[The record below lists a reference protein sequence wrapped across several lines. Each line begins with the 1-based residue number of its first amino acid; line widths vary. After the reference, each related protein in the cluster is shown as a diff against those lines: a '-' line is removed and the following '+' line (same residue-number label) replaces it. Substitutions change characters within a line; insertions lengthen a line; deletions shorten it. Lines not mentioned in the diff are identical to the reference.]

1 MRTDISNDLPK
12 CRIIFIITAMM
23 ILFGNNILFAQSN
36 PIYQNG
42 NVSIIQSPE
51 GWQMLHGE
59 NVVGHGE
66 GNLDINDLPPAFKS
80 LLDNYAK
87 LPLSVSK
94 KKLTKDA
101 PSLSAQY
108 GPLLRT
114 AWNQRTPYNDLCPL
128 ITDTDGKQK
137 RAVTGC
143 TSISSAQVINFF
155 GYCNKID
162 VSGQSYTK
170 NADNLS
176 APYLSNVVLQSDGK
190 LTYDYAYSYTPDF
203 EAINS
208 DNGELAKFI
217 LALSLAQKA
226 RYGIGATTTTH
237 ADQIYAFNN
246 YFGYSCPDMTDCE
259 TNLMETQGI
268 KDAIMKGWPVII
280 RGEDSDG
287 NGHSFIVDGY
297 NGTEFHIDYGW
308 GGKGN
313 GWFTATDYPVGHQF
327 TTPHPNIE
335 NFAYLKPNPKYLYI
349 KGVGNDYTQ
358 RFEMQQSGSNKW
370 SYCQKEPV
378 DLAAG
383 TYEFYFEYA
392 DGTKIAPYTSETI
405 ELNSYT
411 SPFSCTGLF
420 SSQSAKFT
428 LEKGYK
434 LNFWHKLNMGE
445 IMIEGIDFKVDISG
459 KVLDLKGNPVAGAMV
474 TYSNNMPIITEDDSY
489 PITINNWSVP
499 KYPSWRTNTFTSS
512 NNLLSGLDIYIHSKK
527 GNPGPLTVAILDYSY
542 NVVWSK
548 QIAYDDVVTGK
559 WMHIDCDQ
567 TVFLVPY
574 DPYFVAL
581 ASEDWT
587 SGVNSYY
594 TKCDDTDEHN
604 IAFRTYT
611 SDVPFVKTGSDGSY
625 SYTVDKYWSGKLY
638 AYNNDMVF
646 NTLAFKNV
654 TDNIPN
660 SNFTQ
665 TGFTYIDIAGR
676 VLDKDNNPIEGA
688 VVTTASAVP
697 LSVID
702 QNNPTP
708 SSNGYRIKV
717 EGVTKEFIPTK
728 KYLTQLDLMFFRKGD
743 PGDIHISIIDA
754 SGITLWSQDYNSA
767 SVPTATNSNFVNFK
781 FDKLIEVTPGDN
793 YYIKLS
799 ADVCNDNDRC
809 NYYYDATNN
818 QMVYQV
824 WGCDDYYVFTDAD
837 GKYTYRTDGGFSGT
851 MNAYFQDKT
860 FGTITFAEQYLNKSD
875 VDFIENASS
884 IVFDAA
890 LKSITVK
897 PPFKTDYFIGERFDP
912 DGLEVSAV
920 YDNGAVKPIATGF
933 DIVGFNSNT
942 AGAKTIT
949 IKYGEFSANFTI
961 NVSVPKEYTITY
973 IVADTVYYTLKVS
986 EGQSITAITSPIK
999 IGSEFMGWTPRLPET
1014 MPNKNLEVQA
1024 DWEPINY
1031 TLSYNVDNALFGE
1044 IEGYYYGDA
1053 VTMREKPEKDG
1064 YTFVGWDITL
1074 ETMPAYDVVIKGHF
1088 EKNQPTPVANINA
1101 DGSTKV
1107 WSNGDV
1113 IFIETIAGAD
1123 YKIIDLGGR
1132 VVKSSSTNSTREQIS
1147 LNRLGIFLVIV
1158 NGNSY
1163 KVLLTK

>member
-66 GNLDINDLPPAFKS
+66 GNLDINDLPPAFQS

-108 GPLLRT
+108 GPLLST

-217 LALSLAQKA
+217 LALSIAQKA

-237 ADQIYAFNN
+237 GDQIYAFNN
-246 YFGYSCPDMTDCE
+246 YYGYSCPDMTDCE

-280 RGEDSDG
+280 RGKDSDG

-370 SYCQKEPV
+370 SYSQKEPV

-392 DGTKIAPYTSETI
+392 DHSIVAPYS
-405 ELNSYT
+405 S
-411 SPFSCTGLF
+411 SPIIITKDNNPYSSTGLF
-420 SSQSAKFT
+420 VSQAAKIT
-428 LEKGYK
+428 LSNGYK
-434 LNFWHKLNMGE
+434 LNFWHNLNMGK
-445 IMIEGIDFKVDISG
+445 IIVDVVDFNLNISG
-459 KVLDLKGNPVAGAMV
+459 KVIDYDGNPIVGAFV
-474 TYSNNMPIITEDDSY
+474 TPFDVNPNPSIEQVYENVQKGRT
-489 PITINNWSVP
+489 VLA
-499 KYPSWRTNTFTSS
+499 YPSWSKTDFTPFHSYFT
-512 NNLLSGLDIYIHSKK
+512 GIDIAMNSIK
-527 GNPGPLTVAILDYSY
+527 GNPGVLYVAVLNEDYKVLWQQELAQ
-542 NVVWSK
+542 NK
-548 QIAYDDVVTGK
+548 VVTKK
-559 WMHIDCDQ
+559 WIHFDFDAALYV
-567 TVFLVPY
+567 TPGETYYL
-574 DPYFVAL
+574 AL
-581 ASEDWT
+581 ASDLYESDI
-587 SGVNSYY
+587 NAYY
-594 TKCDDTDEHN
+594 YQSDQSN
-604 IAFRTYT
+604 MMIYRIYS
-611 SDVPFVKTGSDGSY
+611 SDVPFVKTASDGSY
-625 SYTVDKYWSGKLY
+625 SYSVDKYWSGKLY

-743 PGDIHISIIDA
+743 PGDLHISIIDA

-767 SVPTATNSNFVNFK
+767 SVSTATNSNFVNFK

-824 WGCDDYYVFTDAD
+824 WGCDDYFVFTDAD

-860 FGTITFAEQYLNKSD
+860 FGTITFAEQYLNKSN

-897 PPFKTDYFIGERFDP
+897 PPFKTDYFIGESFDP

-999 IGSEFMGWTPRLPET
+999 IGSEFMGWTPRLPEI

-1053 VTMREKPEKDG
+1053 VTMRDKPVKEG
-1064 YTFVGWDITL
+1064 YTFVGWDTTVV
-1074 ETMPAYDVVIKGHF
+1074 TMPDYDVTVKGYF
-1088 EKNQPTPVANINA
+1088 EKNQPTPVTNLEVDN
-1101 DGSTKV
+1101 STKV
-1107 WSNGDV
+1107 WSNGGV
-1113 IFIETIAGAD
+1113 IYIETLAGTD
-1123 YKIIDLGGR
+1123 YQIVDLGGR
-1132 VVKSSSTNSTREQIS
+1132 VIKSSSTITTCNEIY
-1147 LNRLGIFLVIV
+1147 LNRKGVFLVIV

>member
-1 MRTDISNDLPK
+1 MRTDICNDLPK
-12 CRIIFIITAMM
+12 CRIIFILTAMM
-23 ILFGNNILFAQSN
+23 IFFGNNILFAQSN

-42 NVSIIQSPE
+42 HVSIIQSPE

-66 GNLDINDLPPAFKS
+66 GNLDINDLPPAFQS

-114 AWNQRTPYNDLCPL
+114 AWNQRSPYNDLCPL

-176 APYLSNVVLQSDGK
+176 APYLSNIEMQSDGK

-226 RYGIGATTTTH
+226 RYGIDATTTTH

-246 YFGYSCPDMTDCE
+246 YYGYSCPDMTDCE

-280 RGEDSDG
+280 RGKDSEG

-392 DGTKIAPYTSETI
+392 DHSIVAPYS
-405 ELNSYT
+405 S
-411 SPFSCTGLF
+411 SPFIITKDNNPYSSTGLF
-420 SSQSAKFT
+420 VSQAAKIT
-428 LEKGYK
+428 LSKGYK
-434 LNFWHKLNMGE
+434 LNFWHNLNMGE
-445 IMIEGIDFKVDISG
+445 IIVDVVDFNLNISG
-459 KVLDLKGNPVAGAMV
+459 KVIDYDGNPIVGAFV
-474 TYSNNMPIITEDDSY
+474 TPFDVNPNPSIEQVYENAQKGR
-489 PITINNWSVP
+489 SVLA
-499 KYPSWRTNTFTSS
+499 YPSWSKTDFTPFHSY
-512 NNLLSGLDIYIHSKK
+512 LTGIDITMNSIK
-527 GNPGPLTVAILDYSY
+527 GNPGVLYVAVLDENYKVLWQQELAQ
-542 NVVWSK
+542 NK
-548 QIAYDDVVTGK
+548 VVTKK
-559 WMHIDCDQ
+559 WIHFDFDAALYV
-567 TVFLVPY
+567 TPGETYYL
-574 DPYFVAL
+574 AL
-581 ASEDWT
+581 ASDLYESDI
-587 SGVNSYY
+587 NAYY
-594 TKCDDTDEHN
+594 YQSDQSN
-604 IAFRTYT
+604 MMIYRIYS

-646 NTLAFKNV
+646 NSLAFKNV

-688 VVTTASAVP
+688 VVTTASAIP

-708 SSNGYRIKV
+708 STNGYRIKV

-743 PGDIHISIIDA
+743 PGDLHISIIDA
-754 SGITLWSQDYNSA
+754 SGITLCSQDYNSA
-767 SVPTATNSNFVNFK
+767 SIPTTTNSNFVNFK

-897 PPFKTDYFIGERFDP
+897 PPFKTDYFIGESFDP

-1053 VTMREKPEKDG
+1053 VTMREKPVKDG

-1101 DGSTKV
+1101 DKATKV

-1132 VVKSSSTNSTREQIS
+1132 VVKSSSTNSTREEIN

-1158 NGNSY
+1158 NANSY